1 MDSAKAPCMLGIGC
15 VGTETWTSFMVS
27 ESGMG
32 LTAVEIDVSFLGVVA
47 PLLLGSYSVNERC
60 DESEKN
66 RMGRL
71 SFSSCRRRKE
81 EEVSWESIAVVARAL
96 MRS

>member
-1 MDSAKAPCMLGIGC
+1 
-15 VGTETWTSFMVS
+15 MVS